1 LQTARAARGCKT
13 QSARI
18 QNSDPYL
25 DKMRPYDKQK
35 RLQLFTTTPG
45 VCFLEN
51 RHYAQLTNK
60 SIIEI
65 RNPQSKIQNLA

>member
-1 LQTARAARGCKT
+1 
-13 QSARI
+13 
-18 QNSDPYL
+18 
-25 DKMRPYDKQK
+25 MRPYDKQK